1 MSLFNLD
8 GRIALIT
15 GGSQGLGFAMARALA
30 EAGANVVVTS
40 RQSEKAQA
48 SAAAM
53 CGLLSSWNRMSVKE
67 QIGSS

>member
-15 GGSQGLGFAMARALA
+15 GGSQGLGFAMAQALA

-48 SAAAM
+48 SFMTGAALVFDGGWTA
-53 CGLLSSWNRMSVKE
+53 E
-67 QIGSS
+67 